1 MKKNGIK
8 KIIGMIIA
16 LSVVFGVV
24 AGSAAIVKAS
34 QNAEAA
40 KVAEQGTEIKSYDFV
55 ILEEE
60 EVPGAAM
67 PTPLE
72 SSAPHAIWV
81 MVLMLIGVL
90 LIGYE
95 LWFENLQSRAQVLAQ
110 EGYNNTACLN
120 EINRLHPF
128 KAMDAKK
135 EMELRAA
142 EYYFR

>member
-8 KIIGMIIA
+8 KIVGMIIA

-34 QNAEAA
+34 QSAEAA
-40 KVAEQGTEIKSYDFV
+40 KVAEQGTEIRDYDFV
-55 ILEEE
+55 VLEEE

-81 MVLMLIGVL
+81 MALMLIGVL

-110 EGYNNTACLN
+110 EGYNNKAYLS
-120 EINRLHPF
+120 EITRLHPF
-128 KAMDAKK
+128 RAMDAKK
-135 EMELRAA
+135 EMESRAA
-142 EYYFR
+142 EVYFR